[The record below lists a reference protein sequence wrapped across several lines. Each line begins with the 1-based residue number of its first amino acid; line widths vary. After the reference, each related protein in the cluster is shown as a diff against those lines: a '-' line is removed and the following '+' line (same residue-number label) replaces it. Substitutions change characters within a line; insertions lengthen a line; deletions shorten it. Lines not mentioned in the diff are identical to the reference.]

1 MLEARVEELE
11 KQLEKDF
18 TCNKS
23 LMARLDGFMR
33 KEAAEKEAEIES
45 VPSEEDDN
53 LIGNQR

>member
-1 MLEARVEELE
+1 
-11 KQLEKDF
+11 
-18 TCNKS
+18 
-23 LMARLDGFMR
+23 MARLVGFMR